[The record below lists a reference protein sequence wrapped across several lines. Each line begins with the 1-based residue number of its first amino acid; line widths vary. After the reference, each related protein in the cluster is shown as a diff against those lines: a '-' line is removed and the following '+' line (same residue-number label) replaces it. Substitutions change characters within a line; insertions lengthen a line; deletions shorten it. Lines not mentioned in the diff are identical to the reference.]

1 MVVWL
6 TNVTR
11 VMLQRLVAFGNW
23 YDLQIQAR
31 AFLCEAADTRD
42 LYCIYIY
49 IIYICNM
56 YILHN
61 TICTVLI

>member
-49 IIYICNM
+49 ILYIYVTCIFCIIQ
-56 YILHN
+56 Y
-61 TICTVLI
+61 VQY